1 MKKPDTII
9 INSYTAANS
18 TVDEKLI
25 AATAEQLLHIKLEHS
40 FLNMYPGCVVLGS
53 PVFDVQNKRI
63 TIHLGYT
70 EWRVEESSHCYECN
84 GGRINIREWG
94 EKTVKD
100 CCIGPFTVILKIKV
114 PKIVCNDC
122 GKQRWLKPEFIH
134 PHHRITMRLYGTI
147 VQLLDIGESHIDL
160 KKIGEITGVEA
171 DIIRKIDKARLI
183 EMFKDIRLDNVKNI
197 AIDEISIKKHH
208 RYITVVIDAD
218 ARRLLYAAY
227 GRKKEDLKPF
237 FERLKELNLLDKIE
251 GAVMDGNCGYQN
263 IVKEFC
269 PNAKIILDLFHCL
282 QMYNRD
288 VADKVR
294 LNMVKKLQAKLNEM
308 PKEEREANKKPF
320 YKKISDLKQSKWLTY
335 MGMNKV
341 NTQSEAKQ
349 ELVANIKENEE
360 LLQVAIFGDHVR
372 ELWHKGRSPAEVRT
386 ELENLCSKANATGI
400 SQLIDFFNKLKGWAE
415 FIVHAA
421 TTGLNTSILE
431 GCNAKFKTIKRV
443 AYGFRDLGY
452 FILKLHQ
459 SLAHDR
465 ESTLVKAVLI

>member
-18 TVDEKLI
+18 SVDEKLV
-25 AATAEQLLHIKLEHS
+25 AATAEQLMHIQFEHS
-40 FLNMYPGCVVLGS
+40 FLNMYPGCVVLDA
-53 PVFDVQNKRI
+53 PIFDVQNKRI

-70 EWRVEESSHCYECN
+70 EWRLDESSHCYECN
-84 GGRINIREWG
+84 GDKINIREWG
-94 EKTVKD
+94 ERTVKD

-122 GKQRWLKPEFIH
+122 GKQRWLKTEFIH

-147 VQLLDIGESHIDL
+147 VQLLDIGESHIAL

-171 DIIRKIDKARLI
+171 DIIRKIDKSRLI
-183 EMFKDIRLDNVKNI
+183 ELFKDIRLDNVKNI

-218 ARRLLYAAY
+218 TRRLLYAAY

-263 IVKEFC
+263 MVKEFC

-308 PKEEREANKKPF
+308 
-320 YKKISDLKQSKWLTY
+320 YVDQ
-335 MGMNKV
+335 M
-341 NTQSEAKQ
+341 
-349 ELVANIKENEE
+349 
-360 LLQVAIFGDHVR
+360 
-372 ELWHKGRSPAEVRT
+372 
-386 ELENLCSKANATGI
+386 
-400 SQLIDFFNKLKGWAE
+400 
-415 FIVHAA
+415 
-421 TTGLNTSILE
+421 
-431 GCNAKFKTIKRV
+431 KR
-443 AYGFRDLGY
+443 
-452 FILKLHQ
+452 
-459 SLAHDR
+459 
-465 ESTLVKAVLI
+465 TLVTFV